1 MFQWTDGPQNAS
13 AWGLPSWNDSAVAK
27 IGVAAVAFVLAL
39 AGTSADGLAAEEE
52 TVRAVAAWSG
62 QGWFFPSGPEE
73 ALFAGVLRGI
83 LFVENS
89 RGALDSARMV
99 CPVKLE
105 MHRVS
110 GRQSG
115 EGRCIFTS
123 RDQHQVFAH
132 HLDGELDQIADVDAL
147 DELEDDIVDPA
158 VFADIVNAGD
168 VLVIQ
173 PRCGLGLI
181 AEPA

>member
-1 MFQWTDGPQNAS
+1 MRT
-13 AWGLPSWNDSAVAK
+13 K

-132 HLDGELDQIADVDAL
+132 FTCTGTYGAGCQGRFTLTGGTGAFQGITGE
-147 DELEDDIVDPA
+147 
-158 VFADIVNAGD
+158 GD
-168 VLVIQ
+168 VTLRSALHEQAAQ
-173 PRCGLGLI
+173 PGTDAVREAGTGI
-181 AEPA
+181 AVWHALRYKIP